1 MAIARQ
7 SLEDAGSGEIVWTTA
22 DNQRVTLTVT
32 DFAGINTQ
40 AAIRSNALHIQYNQ
54 LRDSV
59 LEAETIEEV
68 NAIVW
73 PENN

>member
-1 MAIARQ
+1 M
-7 SLEDAGSGEIVWTTA
+7 SVE
-22 DNQRVTLTVT
+22 

-59 LEAETIEEV
+59 LAAETIEKV
-68 NAIVW
+68 NEIAW
-73 PENN
+73 PGNN